1 MQSECFRIRKEL
13 KSILKRQR
21 FRNDIDSRIKSLC
34 SLLLRF
40 QDSLINIDWVQDVFD
55 LYRQLINSYLA
66 SDSQTLL
73 SIIQNLEDNIISNLV
88 INLKIPQRNF
98 NQLLQ
103 QSRNESSNQSLVFI
117 LPKFL
122 SLTIN
127 NPSSYSSI
135 SNRNNLSTFID
146 FWTIKMEAIL
156 YLFKYL
162 LMTLENVQQKRHC
175 AVIL

>member
-88 INLKIPQRNF
+88 INLKIPQ
-98 NQLLQ
+98 
-103 QSRNESSNQSLVFI
+103 
-117 LPKFL
+117 
-122 SLTIN
+122 
-127 NPSSYSSI
+127 
-135 SNRNNLSTFID
+135 
-146 FWTIKMEAIL
+146 
-156 YLFKYL
+156 
-162 LMTLENVQQKRHC
+162 
-175 AVIL
+175 